1 MPLLLRPYSLK
12 SVYINFCV
20 SPRYFVTD
28 RTQNNRVF
36 DDVKILTLTTLALII
51 NYALVIGT
59 NILAIFTEDNW
70 DLEHDTKCVKLNGF
84 TWIMFWTSIYYCALT
99 ISGICAD
106 IALHR

>member
-1 MPLLLRPYSLK
+1 MY
-12 SVYINFCV
+12 V

-36 DDVKILTLTTLALII
+36 DDVKILTLAALSLII
-51 NYALVIGT
+51 NYAFVIGT

-70 DLEHDTKCVKLNGF
+70 DLEHDTKCVKLNEF
-84 TWIMFWTSIYYCALT
+84 TWLMIWNSIYYCVLT

-106 IALHR
+106 IALHW

>member
-1 MPLLLRPYSLK
+1 M
-12 SVYINFCV
+12 
-20 SPRYFVTD
+20 TD

-36 DDVKILTLTTLALII
+36 DDVKILTLAALSLIV
-51 NYALVIGT
+51 NYAFVIGT

-84 TWIMFWTSIYYCALT
+84 TWIMIWKSIYYCVLT